1 MPARSEDLS
10 TLPETT
16 PFNYLLHDRS
26 DIRIKNP
33 LDESE
38 PFQKLCE
45 ACRLGD
51 LGTVQ
56 GLIASGGVN
65 LNAVDRF
72 DNLPLTLASL
82 CGHYEVVELLLE
94 SGAVCERDTFQGE
107 RILYNALNNR
117 IKSLLLRYDY
127 SKSVDPAQPWAAHI
141 TSLLSREPLDTTDIV
156 VTATSTTGLQ
166 TAFHLHRFMLSARSP
181 YCRRKLALPST
192 PPTTTT
198 TSEHEPKKTIQLSQN
213 FSSRAFE
220 TLVKYIYLGEVS
232 ADPDSDG
239 EAMANIEKLSKH
251 LEIPELYEFLLADTP
266 KLRRQLRSEGL
277 KKAQAGMEEWVQEN
291 VLGKR
296 IVVRKSQV
304 GQIKIFPENDSFA
317 DVLIRSDEPD
327 WRDADTSGKAEPEEE
342 EEEDEDYLVHIY
354 PAHKSLLRSEFF
366 TTMFTSPFLE
376 GLPTTSTSPL
386 PIIPLPLPAP
396 TLPYLL
402 LHLYLET
409 PTLPPLQ
416 HSLSLL
422 YTSDLLFLDRLKSK
436 CAQVIATASDDDL
449 PFHIYDVIRAAWAT
463 RVPRLEAFGAK
474 YIAERLED
482 FLLDPEFAE
491 LVAESAGRIKGRQ
504 ETDTIELVDDIRYYL
519 DERFRMRVDDNLA
532 FCGNGEEEAA
542 GAEAAEAGTGAA
554 SEVDRSLKTEKGR
567 VFEELL
573 GRVDALLEGLRLDA

>member
-1 MPARSEDLS
+1 M
-10 TLPETT
+10 
-16 PFNYLLHDRS
+16 
-26 DIRIKNP
+26 
-33 LDESE
+33 
-38 PFQKLCE
+38 
-45 ACRLGD
+45 
-51 LGTVQ
+51 
-56 GLIASGGVN
+56 
-65 LNAVDRF
+65 
-72 DNLPLTLASL
+72 
-82 CGHYEVVELLLE
+82 
-94 SGAVCERDTFQGE
+94 
-107 RILYNALNNR
+107 
-117 IKSLLLRYDY
+117 
-127 SKSVDPAQPWAAHI
+127 
-141 TSLLSREPLDTTDIV
+141 
-156 VTATSTTGLQ
+156 
-166 TAFHLHRFMLSARSP
+166 
-181 YCRRKLALPST
+181 
-192 PPTTTT
+192 
-198 TSEHEPKKTIQLSQN
+198 
-213 FSSRAFE
+213 
-220 TLVKYIYLGEVS
+220 KYIYLGEVS

-251 LEIPELYEFLLADTP
+251 LEIPELYEFLQADTP

-327 WRDADTSGKAEPEEE
+327 WHNADANGEAEPESEE
-342 EEEDEDYLVHIY
+342 EAEDEDYLVHIY

-422 YTSDLLFLDRLKSK
+422 YTSDLLLLDRLKSK
-436 CAQVIATASDDDL
+436 CAQVIATVSDEDL

-532 FCGNGEEEAA
+532 FCGNREEEEEAVVVA
-542 GAEAAEAGTGAA
+542 N
-554 SEVDRSLKTEKGR
+554 EVDRSLKTEKGH

-573 GRVDALLEGLRLDA
+573 GRIDALLEGLRLDA